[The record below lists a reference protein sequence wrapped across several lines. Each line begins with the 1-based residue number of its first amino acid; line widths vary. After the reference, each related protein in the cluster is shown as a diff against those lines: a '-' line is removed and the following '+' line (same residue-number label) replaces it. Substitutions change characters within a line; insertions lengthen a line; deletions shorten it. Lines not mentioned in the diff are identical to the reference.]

1 MTDSQLLLAGP
12 AFALLA
18 LVLYSIPDFRPRAF
32 TRPIGWL
39 AACMLFPMVIGYA
52 FSSFGLITFAFLL
65 KPIAATV
72 SATLFLGYVVMW
84 RSKHLPLITSFPSVV
99 LLCGSV
105 ADMFA
110 ISRLANGWGGAS
122 C

>member
-32 TRPIGWL
+32 TRTIGWL

-52 FSSFGLITFAFLL
+52 FSSFGLITLAFFL
-65 KPIAATV
+65 KPIAATA